1 VCRLFARLDG
11 SRLALT
17 SMLVLVL
24 GCTPEREMADTLPGW
39 GGVQTTGSSGDGAPS
54 PDEGGDGDSGTP
66 GEDGGSGASGGSD
79 ADEPTGD
86 DDGATDGNDDG
97 ASQLDPPEGE
107 SSGGSGGGAA
117 NGAVRT
123 TDSGVQYHVI
133 APGGS
138 GPFPLMIVYSGLE
151 GGGTMTSNMSY
162 FISVESHLRD
172 AVVAVLDG
180 ETYYGNGQAGADVLD
195 DVRALWN
202 IDNDRTWLLSESA
215 GTSAGLEL
223 GLRLRQS
230 YFAAFWANDVN
241 ARALP
246 AKTAAEL
253 GFAPWGNA
261 GPGGRFADAD
271 YIVDGMRDA
280 GYRLEEPAPYD
291 GPGAGQHGSQE
302 QFEAAIRW
310 YSGRSRL

>member
-1 VCRLFARLDG
+1 MRWT
-11 SRLALT
+11 LA
-17 SMLVLVL
+17 SVVVSVL
-24 GCTPEREMADTLPGW
+24 GCTPERETLDARPGW
-39 GGVQTTGSSGDGAPS
+39 GDMSTTEPSGDGAPL
-54 PDEGGDGDSGTP
+54 PDEEGDNDSGTP
-66 GEDGGSGASGGSD
+66 AEDDGSGASGESD
-79 ADEPTGD
+79 ADGPTGD
-86 DDGATDGNDDG
+86 DDGATDGSDDG

-117 NGAVRT
+117 SGTLRT
-123 TDSGVQYHVI
+123 TGSGVQYRVI

-138 GPFPLMIVYSGLE
+138 GPFPLMLVYSGLE
-151 GGGTMTSNMSY
+151 GGDTMTQNMSY
-162 FISVESHLRD
+162 FVSVESHLRE

-180 ETYYGNGQAGADVLD
+180 ETYNGNGQAGADVLD
-195 DVRALWN
+195 EVRSLWN

-230 YFAAFWANDVN
+230 YFAAYWANDVN
-241 ARALP
+241 TRALP

-261 GPGGRFADAD
+261 GPGGQFADAD
-271 YIVDGMRDA
+271 YIVDGMRNA
-280 GYRLEEPAPYD
+280 GYRQEEPAPYD